1 MEFNVKK
8 CAIVQFTSSKKKN
21 PFHYTMKGEPLEIVH
36 HHPYLGVELSDSL
49 KYHLHIDN
57 ICKKSSSV
65 LSFYVVFRG
74 PYRSIDDTVI
84 CRESYGRCYVIRDIV
99 DVD

>member
-21 PFHYTMKGEPLEIVH
+21 PFYYTMKGAPLEIVH
-36 HHPYLGVELSDSL
+36 HPYLGIELSDSL

-57 ICKKSSSV
+57 ICKKASSV
-65 LSFYVVFRG
+65 LGFLKRNLKHCPPKVKERAYQSLVRPMVEYAT
-74 PYRSIDDTVI
+74 PI
-84 CRESYGRCYVIRDIV
+84 
-99 DVD
+99 